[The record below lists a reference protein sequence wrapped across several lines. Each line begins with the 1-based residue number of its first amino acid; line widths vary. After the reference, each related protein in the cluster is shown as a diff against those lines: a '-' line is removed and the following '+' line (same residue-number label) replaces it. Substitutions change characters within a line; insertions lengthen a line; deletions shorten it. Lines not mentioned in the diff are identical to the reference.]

1 MWWELAVLVLA
12 VVASYW
18 IGRFSM
24 MLNLMRELQQ
34 LEPED
39 RVPAVDHNSQQQQ
52 LVIHSEQGQFYAW
65 QGERFIAQHTDA
77 AVLIA
82 QLQQQYPQHS
92 VVMADQLL

>member
-39 RVPAVDHNSQQQQ
+39 RVQQ
-52 LVIHSEQGQFYAW
+52 LTTTHSSSSW
-65 QGERFIAQHTDA
+65 
-77 AVLIA
+77 
-82 QLQQQYPQHS
+82 
-92 VVMADQLL
+92 